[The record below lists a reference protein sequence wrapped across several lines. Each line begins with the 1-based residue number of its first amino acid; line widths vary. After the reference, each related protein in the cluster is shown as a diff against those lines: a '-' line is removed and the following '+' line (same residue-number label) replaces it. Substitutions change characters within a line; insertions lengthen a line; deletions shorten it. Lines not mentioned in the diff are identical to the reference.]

1 MRPCRGGVVR
11 DGGNSSSGMSPMG
24 TERYSPA
31 SHASTQQLP
40 EQLSDR
46 FWERIRVFACR
57 RLGDPAL
64 AEDVA
69 QETLRR
75 VIEALRAERVANLE
89 ALPAFVF
96 QTARHICMQRA
107 RSERRERSAME
118 RIGQREESTAPPD
131 ALKRLIT
138 EEERAEVR
146 RALDAL
152 DEKDR
157 RLLRLLYFD
166 QADPED
172 AARQLG
178 VSAGALRVRKH
189 RALARLSEA
198 LGTARKRSLDFGNS

>member
-1 MRPCRGGVVR
+1 
-11 DGGNSSSGMSPMG
+11 MG
-24 TERYSPA
+24 IERYRPTSREQAQP
-31 SHASTQQLP
+31 LP
-40 EQLSDR
+40 EQLSERFRDR
-46 FWERIRVFACR
+46 LRVFACR
-57 RLGDPAL
+57 RLGDPSL

-96 QTARHICMQRA
+96 QTARYICLQRA
-107 RSERRERSAME
+107 RSERRERTAME
-118 RIGQREESTAPPD
+118 RIGRAGESAAPPD
-131 ALKRLIT
+131 ALKGLIT

-146 RALDAL
+146 RALEQV

-166 QADPED
+166 QADPAEV
-172 AARQLG
+172 ARQLG
-178 VSAGALRVRKH
+178 VTAGALRVRKH

-198 LGTARKRSLDFGNS
+198 LRAARKRSLGFGNS

>member
-1 MRPCRGGVVR
+1 
-11 DGGNSSSGMSPMG
+11 MG
-24 TERYSPA
+24 TERYSPG
-31 SHASTQQLP
+31 SRQQTRPLP
-40 EQLSDR
+40 EQLSER
-46 FWERIRVFACR
+46 FWDRLRVFACR

-64 AEDVA
+64 ADDVA

-107 RSERRERSAME
+107 RSKRRERVAME
-118 RIGQREESTAPPD
+118 RIGRTGESTALPD

-146 RALDAL
+146 RALDQI

-157 RLLRLLYFD
+157 HLLRLLYFD
-166 QADPED
+166 QADPAEV
-172 AARQLG
+172 ARQLG
-178 VSAGALRVRKH
+178 VTPGALRVRKH
-189 RALARLSEA
+189 RALARLAEVLRA
-198 LGTARKRSLDFGNS
+198 ARKRSLGFGNS